1 MEYTIQVII
10 ERAAQFR
17 KKLAELEAQRSL
29 YDSDVPPEI
38 WNEIVKFSRALDRE
52 ERRAQ
57 AAGRLKSRQVND
69 TRGEIITTL
78 EQYNHWREQMR
89 EVEQLFLT
97 SIVRPG
103 YRLKQAVR
111 QREYLEGE
119 YRRIRRGIEIESYAS
134 LQELENDIRRVLI
147 HGQAV
152 FEADQESFEDELL
165 QEQSFIKTPD
175 QIDLDDLVDEFEKD
189 DLVREFKRVVLPSV
203 HPDTSDTP
211 GEVFKSVFEVYERH
225 DYVLMEAYTVQYRG
239 EIEPDPEED
248 PIEFLEQAC
257 DHQDRYERLLGRLRH
272 RVEHMMKEITPQEL
286 EDPHRLRTE
295 FREQRD
301 EINQRTRQ
309 ESERILEL
317 REKIEALVQLY
328 LDRRAGMG
336 AEAGE
341 ADDE

>member
-10 ERAAQFR
+10 ERIARFR
-17 KKLAELEAQRSL
+17 KQLNELEQKRAQ
-29 YDSDVPPEI
+29 YGSDVPAEI
-38 WNEIVKFSRALDRE
+38 WEELVQVSRALDRE
-52 ERRAQ
+52 ERKAQ
-57 AAGRLKSRQVND
+57 AAGRVKSRQVND
-69 TRGEIITTL
+69 TRADIIETL

-89 EVEQLFLT
+89 EVEQMFLT

-111 QREYLEGE
+111 QREYLENE
-119 YRRIRRGIEIESYAS
+119 YNRIRRGIEIESYAS
-134 LQELENDIRRVLI
+134 LQELENDIRRVLT
-147 HGQAV
+147 HGEAA
-152 FEADQESFEDELL
+152 FEADQESFEDEVLK
-165 QEQSFIKTPD
+165 EESFIKTPD

-189 DLVREFKRVVLPSV
+189 DLVKEFKRVVLPSV

-211 GEVFKSVFEVYERH
+211 GEVFKSVFEVYERR

-248 PIEFLEQAC
+248 PIEFLEHAC
-257 DHQDRYERLLGRLRH
+257 DHQDRYERLLGRLRR

-286 EDPHRLRTE
+286 EDPHRLRAE
-295 FREQRD
+295 FQEQRD

-317 REKIEALVQLY
+317 REKIEALIQHY
-328 LDRRAGMG
+328 LDRKP
-336 AEAGE
+336 GE
-341 ADDE
+341 EDPDGR

>member
-10 ERAAQFR
+10 ERSARFR
-17 KKLAELEAQRSL
+17 KQLNELEQKRAQ
-29 YDSDVPPEI
+29 YESDVPDEI
-38 WNEIVKFSRALDRE
+38 WKELVQVSRALDQE
-52 ERRAQ
+52 ERKAQ
-57 AAGRLKSRQVND
+57 AAGRVKSRQVND
-69 TRGEIITTL
+69 TRADIIETL

-89 EVEQLFLT
+89 EVEQMFLT

-119 YRRIRRGIEIESYAS
+119 YTRIRRGIEIESYVS
-134 LQELENDIRRVLI
+134 LQELENEIRRVLI
-147 HGQAV
+147 HGQAA
-152 FEADQESFEDELL
+152 FETDQESFEDEVLK
-165 QEQSFIKTPD
+165 EERFIKTPD
-175 QIDLDDLVDEFEKD
+175 QIELDDLVDEFEKD

-211 GEVFKSVFEVYERH
+211 GEVFKSVFEVYERR

-248 PIEFLEQAC
+248 PIEFLEGAC
-257 DHQDRYERLLGRLRH
+257 DHQDRYERLLGRLRR

-286 EDPHRLRTE
+286 EDPHRLRIE
-295 FREQRD
+295 FQEQRD

-317 REKIEALVQLY
+317 REKIESLVQLY
-328 LDRRAGMG
+328 LDRRNGMG
-336 AEAGE
+336 AEARE